1 MKDAELGIFLNN
13 INQFDMEY
21 KKKYMIDN
29 NSFFKFI
36 DFRHNWCVIC
46 HIFIEIINKL
56 IAFIFIDGMIAI
68 IPTIFVNYYYVLS
81 GAVMGSIRKKTMSK
95 DRILGR
101 HLLLLVFIKI
111 VILYGLW
118 YVFIKPNKVK
128 VDVSDVQRL
137 YQGGASAPP
146 EKQFNQNQRSQ
157 PWLMQ
162 AQWTLRGYS
171 SL

>member
-1 MKDAELGIFLNN
+1 
-13 INQFDMEY
+13 
-21 KKKYMIDN
+21 
-29 NSFFKFI
+29 
-36 DFRHNWCVIC
+36 
-46 HIFIEIINKL
+46 
-56 IAFIFIDGMIAI
+56 MIAI

-111 VILYGLW
+111 VILYGPW

-146 EKQFNQNQRSQ
+146 ENQFNQNQRSQ
-157 PWLMQ
+157 P
-162 AQWTLRGYS
+162 
-171 SL
+171 